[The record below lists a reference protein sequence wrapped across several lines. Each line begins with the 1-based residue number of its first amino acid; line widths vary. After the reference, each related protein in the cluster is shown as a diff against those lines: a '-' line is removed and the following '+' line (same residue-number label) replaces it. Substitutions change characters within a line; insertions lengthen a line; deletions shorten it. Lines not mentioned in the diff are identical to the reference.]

1 MSPEKEINAV
11 VREQQSQGRVKSEK
25 FLKGTA
31 TNLSAAMLAK
41 SCGPFA
47 MTLGLWKKNKPYREE
62 VVFPTAQL
70 KIPLLHGIFPP
81 FMCTVLG
88 WISLLCWL
96 P

>member
-1 MSPEKEINAV
+1 MV

-62 VVFPTAQL
+62 ERKSFFLQ
-70 KIPLLHGIFPP
+70 H
-81 FMCTVLG
+81 
-88 WISLLCWL
+88 S
-96 P
+96 